1 MKSAACSLP
10 ESSNDSRAALLPLK
24 LLPPALPVLPR
35 HPYFYVHATHLCCLS
50 VARNVV
56 TDCCAVWRR
65 PRPHTH
71 RFAHPHTLSIP
82 FSPTASFA
90 NLPVVLL
97 LLLLFCS
104 PGRLFSCC
112 LLSYIRVFCLAR
124 ARAFGLMVG
133 GQGGPRPLSSLHV

>member
-1 MKSAACSLP
+1 MLP
-10 ESSNDSRAALLPLK
+10 VVCQRVANDSRAALRPLK

-35 HPYFYVHATHLCCLS
+35 RPYFFVHATHPSCLP
-50 VARNVV
+50 VARNFLLPTVV
-56 TDCCAVWRR
+56 LSGVDHA
-65 PRPHTH
+65 HTH
-71 RFAHPHTLSIP
+71 CFAHPHPRSIP
-82 FSPTASFA
+82 FLPAALSA
-90 NLPVVLL
+90 NNIPVVLL

-133 GQGGPRPLSSLHV
+133 GQGGSKPLSSLHV